1 VKILHDKSA
10 EQAALGSMLLSEEAF
25 NESYEQI
32 EIDDFFFKPHK
43 MIYKAMLEV
52 SENGT
57 PIDLVTLAE
66 YLNNGIDKK
75 ANISKLESIGG
86 VTYLTNL
93 VSSVP
98 TAANIEAYLKI
109 VKEKANER
117 KLVVTLEEF
126 QANKI
131 TTEDVTEKI
140 RSLNLGS
147 AIEEETFKSLL
158 QNTMKKATSG
168 VAHRFRLETLNHY
181 LGGIDKGEIMVIG
194 GYTSQGKTSFAIQLA
209 IDFVETKKR
218 VLYLTGEMT
227 TIETSRRIL
236 SNLMPKNVM
245 QFRKGNFTEKE
256 LENVN
261 NIIEEI
267 GTNWELNIKQVF
279 SVADVRKYVNRY
291 KPDIVIVD
299 YIQNLS
305 RKGHMS
311 DYARV
316 TMDMQ
321 ELQIMTRQYNIS
333 TFVLSQLSRNKE
345 DVRKPKLSDLRD
357 SGALEE
363 KAHVVM
369 FVFWEDR
376 LKNQVKERVGGET
389 AERLKIIFAKNRDG
403 VIGMTDLDYFPEY
416 CMITDK
422 EIINIGEEY

>member
-1 VKILHDKSA
+1 MKVLYDKSA
-10 EQAALGSMLLSEEAF
+10 EQAALGSMLLTEKAF

-32 EIDDFFFKPHK
+32 EIDDFFFKPHQI
-43 MIYKAMLEV
+43 IYKTMLDLF
-52 SENGT
+52 SKGT
-57 PIDLVTLAE
+57 PIDLITLTQR
-66 YLNNGIDKK
+66 LNDKLNEDGK
-75 ANISKLESIGG
+75 NSTLELIGG
-86 VTYLTNL
+86 VTYLTHL
-93 VSSVP
+93 VNSVP
-98 TAANIEAYLKI
+98 TALNIEAYLKI

-117 KLVVTLEEF
+117 ELMVTLEKF

-131 TTEDVTEKI
+131 TAEDVTEKV
-140 RSLNLGS
+140 RSLNLGNE
-147 AIEEETFKSLL
+147 IKEETFKGLL
-158 QNTMKKATSG
+158 KSTMKSATSG
-168 VAHRFRLETLNHY
+168 VAHKFRLETLNHY

-209 IDFVETKKR
+209 IDFTESKKR
-218 VLYLTGEMT
+218 VLYCTGEMT

-245 QFRKGNFTEKE
+245 QFRKGNFTE
-256 LENVN
+256 
-261 NIIEEI
+261 EEI
-267 GTNWELNIKQVF
+267 KSVNTIIDEIGNNWELNIKQVF

-333 TFVLSQLSRNKE
+333 TFVLSQLNRNKE
-345 DVRKPKLSDLRD
+345 EVRKPKLSDLRD

-376 LKNQVKERVGGET
+376 LKNQVKERVGGEP
-389 AERLKIIFAKNRDG
+389 AEHLKVIFAKNRDG
-403 VIGMTDLDYFPEY
+403 AIGITDFDYFPEY
-416 CMITDK
+416 CIVADR
-422 EIINIGEEY
+422 EVVQVDY